1 MINSA
6 GRRLLRHGQ
15 AAPPLAAVSAVKMAA
30 LATVDVF
37 VDYQQRGAVTT
48 AELTHSPAAEWTP
61 GQNARV

>member
-15 AAPPLAAVSAVKMAA
+15 AAPPLAAFSAVKMAA

-37 VDYQQRGAVTT
+37 VDSKQRGAVTR
-48 AELTHSPAAEWTP
+48 ELTHSSAAEWTA